1 MKNKGL
7 QHSWSPRLWF
17 YCVFLNK
24 TGDMQR
30 VKIQT
35 VLKKHRRDGGS
46 SGFLA
51 GGLRLG
57 YESLA
62 AEDGRDMCENQLWQV
77 VLTWVKIF
85 LNKLHLE
92 MEDLLL
98 EFTNGVFHF
107 LPSCHH
113 VTEISNLQKHK
124 KQCLV

>member
-1 MKNKGL
+1 MN
-7 QHSWSPRLWF
+7 HA
-17 YCVFLNK
+17 
-24 TGDMQR
+24 
-30 VKIQT
+30 KITHQ
-35 VLKKHRRDGGS
+35 
-46 SGFLA
+46 
-51 GGLRLG
+51 
-57 YESLA
+57 
-62 AEDGRDMCENQLWQV
+62 GRGQLWLPWHTIWLQWEASVRMSFV

-98 EFTNGVFHF
+98 QFTNGVFHF

>member
-1 MKNKGL
+1 MCKESKYKLCLKN
-7 QHSWSPRLWF
+7 
-17 YCVFLNK
+17 
-24 TGDMQR
+24 T
-30 VKIQT
+30 
-35 VLKKHRRDGGS
+35 
-46 SGFLA
+46 A
-51 GGLRLG
+51 GAGAALVSLGWGLRLG
-57 YESLA
+57 HESLA